1 MAADA
6 KARTQPVP
14 REGAGAAKKKPK
26 IKSLYIKLGLI
37 LAVGIFLMLLGG
49 NGALPSSGE
58 ATETLPAVEP
68 AAYRSTEEALEN
80 KIAAALGQIK
90 GAGAVTVA
98 LTFAEG
104 ASYEY
109 AYNEQETENTTR
121 EGGGES
127 GFKESRQTNSSKD
140 LVVEQEPV
148 LLQENLPKIQGLL
161 IVAQGGGDAA
171 VKRQL
176 FVAAAGLL
184 NLPAHRIVVVEGN

>member
-6 KARTQPVP
+6 KARTKPSP
-14 REGAGAAKKKPK
+14 LAEAGAVRKKPK

-37 LAVGIFLMLLGG
+37 LAIGIFLMLLGG
-49 NGALPSSGE
+49 KGALPGNGGSP
-58 ATETLPAVEP
+58 ETIPSVEP
-68 AAYRSTEEALEN
+68 AIYRSSEEALEN
-80 KIAAALGQIK
+80 KIAATLSQIK

-148 LLQENLPKIQGLL
+148 LLQENLPQIQGLL
-161 IVAQGGGDAA
+161 IVAQGGGDAS